1 MAAGGPNVVAK
12 AQKGYAAGGKTF
24 KVHLDG
30 DNLLPFFTGEVQESP
45 RQSFLHWNDDGQLCA
60 VRVQY
65 TKIVFLEQR
74 ATGLG
79 VWRETF
85 TPLRIPKTF
94 NLRSDPF
101 ERGDEGIFPLET
113 MKAFF
118 MVPAQA
124 VVTQWLE
131 SFKEFPIGRG
141 PRASISMRSCG
152 NCRRRSSAASSK
164 EGHGSPAPRVVGC
177 SVEVRLLIPMAWGA
191 P

>member
-1 MAAGGPNVVAK
+1 VGRRHDLGAASHSGGSAGDFTVAAGGPNVVAK

-60 VRVQY
+60 VRVQH

-124 VVTQWLE
+124 VVAQWLE
-131 SFKEFPIGRG
+131 SFKEFPIRQR
-141 PRASISMRSCG
+141 PASFNLDEVMR
-152 NCRRRSSAASSK
+152 K
-164 EGHGSPAPRVVGC
+164 LSPTQ
-177 SVEVRLLIPMAWGA
+177 
-191 P
+191 